1 MLVKLSVD
9 LLLIILITM
18 EETKEVISPLQH
30 KEEDSFTQQS
40 AVDELYEQTK
50 LEIKQIN
57 DEIQS

>member
-1 MLVKLSVD
+1 
-9 LLLIILITM
+9 M